1 MCCYPGVAY
10 KELLRDWHV
19 LCAFLGCLLPHLQHG
34 LPHCG
39 KGFGDPASLA
49 SAAPVHTCSRS
60 ESIDSKSVSASY
72 VKVICNLQ
80 GCSASL
86 STFTVATDSFLWKH
100 RDELVCIRLQLG
112 LSCFGI
118 AVQLATQVALMHQWV
133 HRCGQW
139 GKPRGADSARG
150 SHRPAC
156 HGGSHICQSP
166 ALCQHQV
173 RYTMTLQ
180 LMSG

>member
-118 AVQLATQVALMHQWV
+118 AVQLATQVALMHYSGCTGV
-133 HRCGQW
+133 GS
-139 GKPRGADSARG
+139 GASQGELTRLG
-150 SHRPAC
+150 ETTGLPAMV
-156 HGGSHICQSP
+156 GATSVKV
-166 ALCQHQV
+166 QHFAST
-173 RYTMTLQ
+173 RSDTP
-180 LMSG
+180 